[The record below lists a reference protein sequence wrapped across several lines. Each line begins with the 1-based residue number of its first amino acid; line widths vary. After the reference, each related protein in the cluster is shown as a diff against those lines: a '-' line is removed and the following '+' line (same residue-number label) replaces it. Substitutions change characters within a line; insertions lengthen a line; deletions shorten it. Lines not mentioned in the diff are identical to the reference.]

1 MMPRFGPKWKSRVC
15 SFKVLLTLAHK
26 RIVRQEERQD
36 LLDPLRYMSRQ
47 RSYLN
52 VIIGVVEN
60 LIGAWLEREATLHH
74 AVKVGPIAEK

>member
-1 MMPRFGPKWKSRVC
+1 MIPANTKGREC
-15 SFKVLLTLAHK
+15 SFKVLLTLFHK
-26 RIVRQEERQD
+26 RILRREERHD

-74 AVKVGPIAEK
+74 AVKVGPTAEK